1 MEITGRL
8 TADAKCSTVK
18 DRKQVVNFSVAINDS
33 YKPKGSGVA
42 VKVATYFNCSYWMNP
57 GIATYLTKGA
67 LVECFGRVSVNAWTN
82 AKGEAKASLNFHVNS
97 IKLHGNANGAT
108 NAATKETLPAAA
120 EITEPLEDLPF

>member
-18 DRKQVVNFSVAINDS
+18 DGRQVVNFSVAVNDS
-33 YKPKGSGVA
+33 YKPKGSEVA

-57 GIATYLTKGA
+57 GIVAYLTTGA

-82 AKGEAKASLNFHVNS
+82 AEGEAKASLNFHVNS
-97 IKLHGNANGAT
+97 IKLHGKSNT
-108 NAATKETLPAAA
+108 ATKETVPASP